1 MKDKGKIIEW
11 GMRYKAF
18 PLAFAF
24 VLVALGIYALFNM
37 PRNEFPEFT
46 IRQGLVIGVY
56 PGANSEQVENQLT
69 AKVEEFVFGFNE
81 VNKAKTYSFSK
92 DGMMY
97 LFIEVDGKVSDSNTK
112 DFWNRLKNDI
122 LIFQQTE
129 LPKDVAGLIVNSDF
143 GSTSAIILAIESN
156 DRNYKSLEA
165 NVKDIE
171 AQLRQ
176 VSGLA
181 KISRIGALEEQ
192 ISIYVDHNK
201 LLQYHLTTGHLMQ
214 ALQKDGAIYPIGEIE
229 GQTLDKPIHLS
240 ALVNTENELANRII
254 NSEVEGANA
263 VRIKDVAII
272 KREYDKPTSYIT
284 TNGKNSILLSM
295 EMTTGNNIVQF
306 GQDIQKHLTI
316 AKQGLPED
324 INVLFIADQP
334 KVVDHS
340 ITHFMTEFCF
350 ALTGVIIVTML
361 FLPIR
366 IAIVAATTIPITIAC
381 TLGIMHLVGFEL
393 NTVTL
398 AALII
403 VLGIVVDDPI
413 VVIDN
418 HVEQLDQGYSIWES
432 AKKSAVELFPS
443 VFTATLAIIATFTP
457 LVFFMEGTSKDFVSV
472 FPFVIVIS
480 LSLSLI
486 ISMLIVPY
494 FNTIFIKT
502 GLHQQEQTVKKTS
515 MLDRIQ
521 SLFNKHV
528 VKAIAHPKITLSIG
542 LLAIFGGGFLATQVA
557 MELFP
562 KVQRNQFAIEVYLP
576 NGYSLSQTAEV
587 VKAIE
592 KDLKNEP
599 KVVSFSSFIG
609 TSSPRFHTVYAPN
622 LAAKNYAQLLVN
634 TIDDDSTEELLR
646 RYQKEMGNKYPT
658 AYVRMKQ
665 LDMVGTPA
673 PIEIRITGKS
683 IKDLESVSKKVLQV
697 AHKHSEVTWAR
708 TDFEEPLQS
717 INFIIHQEEASR
729 LGISRED
736 LSNFI
741 SMSMNGINATQVWE
755 GDYALNVQLKSQ
767 AYYQNDLNKLM
778 GLTIPVQA
786 TNSTV
791 SLEQLITAK
800 ETWNQG
806 QIVHRNGERTLTVR
820 LDIGFDDIASDV
832 LADMNSEIEAIELPV
847 NTRISYGGE
856 HELFNE
862 NSNAMALSIGMSVI
876 IIFLILLCHFKHLKH
891 AIVSFTTMP
900 LSILGASIGLLLLDY
915 AFSFTAFIGL
925 LALCGIV
932 VRNGIILID
941 FAEEL
946 RHKEGMSVLNA
957 AIHASERRMRPI
969 FLTSTAAAVGVI
981 PMILSR
987 STLWGPLG
995 TVICF
1000 GLLFSMVL
1008 TLFVLPTLYWVFF
1021 KNEDEINTDL
1031 DSQSPS
1037 TKTIIK

>member
-1 MKDKGKIIEW
+1 MKEKGKMIEW

-18 PLAFAF
+18 PLAFAL

-46 IRQGLVIGVY
+46 IRQGLVVGIY
-56 PGANSEQVENQLT
+56 PGATSDQVENQLT
-69 AKVEEFVFGFNE
+69 TKVEEFVFGFNE
-81 VNKAKTYSFSK
+81 VDKNKTYSYSK

-97 LFIEVDGKVSDSNTK
+97 LFIEVAGHVNDANTK
-112 DFWNRLKNDI
+112 DFWNRLKNGI

-129 LPKDVAGLIVNSDF
+129 LPKDVRGLLVNSDF
-143 GSTSAIILAIESN
+143 GSTSAIIVSVESD

-165 NVKDIE
+165 NVKEVE

-176 VSGLA
+176 VPGLA

-192 ISIYVDHNK
+192 LSVYVDNDK
-201 LLQYHLTTGHLMQ
+201 LLQYGLTTGHLMK
-214 ALQKDGAIYPIGEIE
+214 ALQQDGAIYPVGEIE
-229 GQTLDKPIHLS
+229 GQILDKPIHLS
-240 ALVNTENELANRII
+240 ALVNKEDEIANRII
-254 NSEVEGANA
+254 KSDVQGGNA
-263 VRIKDVAII
+263 VRIKDIATI
-272 KREYDKPTSYIT
+272 KREYDKPDSYIT

-295 EMTTGNNIVQF
+295 EMTTGKNIVQF
-306 GQDIQKHLTI
+306 GEAIQAKLTE
-316 AKQGLPED
+316 AQQGLPAD
-324 INVLFIADQP
+324 IRMSSLANQP
-334 KVVDHS
+334 EVVDHS

-361 FLPIR
+361 FLPMR
-366 IAIVAATTIPITIAC
+366 IAVVAATTIPITIAC
-381 TLGIMHLVGFEL
+381 TLGIMHLFGFEL

-418 HVEQLDQGYSIWES
+418 HVEQLDHGYSVWES
-432 AKKSAVELFPS
+432 AKKSAIELFPS

-457 LVFFMEGTSKDFVSV
+457 LMFFMEGTSKDFVSV
-472 FPFVIVIS
+472 FPIVIIIS

-502 GLHQQEQTVKKTS
+502 GLHQAEQTTKKRS

-521 SLFNKHV
+521 ELFNKHIGR
-528 VKAIAHPKITLSIG
+528 AISYPKITLGIG
-542 LLAIFGGGFLATQVA
+542 LMAIVGGIALTTQVA

-562 KVQRNQFAIEVYLP
+562 KVQRNQFAMEVYLP
-576 NGYSLSQTAEV
+576 NGYTLSQTDEV
-587 VKAIE
+587 VKAVE
-592 KDLKNEP
+592 KELKKEK
-599 KVVSFSSFIG
+599 KVVSFASFIG

-622 LAAKNYAQLLVN
+622 LAAKNYAQILVN
-634 TIDDDSTEELLR
+634 TVDDDATEELLR
-646 RYQKEMGNKYPT
+646 RYQKELGNKYPT

-665 LDMVGTPA
+665 LDMVSSPA
-673 PIEIRITGKS
+673 PIEVRLTGQSITA
-683 IKDLESVSKKVLQV
+683 LEQV
-697 AHKHSEVTWAR
+697 ADQVLKIAKKHSQVTWAR

-717 INFIIHQEEASR
+717 IDFTINQEEASR

-741 SMSMNGINATQVWE
+741 AMHMNGINATQVWE
-755 GDYALNVQLKSQ
+755 GDYALNVQLKSM
-767 AYYQNDLNKLM
+767 AYYQNDLTKLM
-778 GLTIPVQA
+778 ALNIPVEA
-786 TNSTV
+786 TNSLV
-791 SLEQLITAK
+791 SLQQLVTAK
-800 ETWNQG
+800 EVWNPG
-806 QIVHRNGERTLTVR
+806 QIVRRNGERTMTVR
-820 LDIGFDDIASDV
+820 MDITFDDVASEV
-832 LADMNSEIEAIELPV
+832 LASMDSELQAIVLPKGV
-847 NTRISYGGE
+847 RLSYGGE

-862 NSNAMALSIGMSVI
+862 NSGAMAMSIGMSVI
-876 IIFLILLCHFKHLKH
+876 VIFLILLWHFKHLKH

-900 LSILGASIGLLLLDY
+900 LSILGAAVGLILLDY

-946 RHKEGMSVLNA
+946 RHKEGMTVLEA

-1021 KNEDEINTDL
+1021 KNEDRDLKNNELENASSNTL
-1031 DSQSPS
+1031 
-1037 TKTIIK
+1037 I